1 MAMEEWF
8 VGRNGKRVG
17 PHRFEKLRTAATR
30 GKLKP
35 DDLLWCEGMENWCRA
50 DALADFAALFPKAPS
65 AAEALVEPP
74 KVSPTDIRSRSDRA
88 SKSNYFVRHWRGEL
102 SLPVSYWINFVILS
116 AVGVGLIVALTES
129 GLFAPLGATGTGI
142 YILARFLLLTL
153 ISIWSVVGVLRSAS
167 HHTERGGKRGWAQ
180 VAQVLA
186 CLGLIRFALTL
197 IAQAPIVAQAFT
209 LASGHDTTAA
219 SHIRVLNRA
228 TEVEIQGGLSFGTAN
243 SLKTILD
250 ATPTIK
256 LVQLNNAGGWITEGE
271 RLAQLIK
278 YHHLATYT
286 SRECDSACLL
296 VFLAGTDRFIGAR
309 ARLGFHQASVAGI
322 TGEVA
327 AGGNRAFR
335 AAMSERGVPEDFIQ
349 HALSTPASSIW
360 YPTREELK
368 QAHLITAVVDDTRF
382 GQTGIDG
389 WQDPVKL
396 ERDILAVPL
405 FAALAK
411 ADPQSLEQFKN
422 DYIAEIQ
429 AGIPQQE
436 AAAKLQTLLTKKIV
450 PAYMRH
456 GFNAPLMTY
465 WATKVQ
471 EMRELRERDP
481 KACIQFIYLSAN
493 RGNIAQLVSAEAGKA
508 ELDALIQLL
517 NSGKDES
524 TSVSE
529 EALKPAFLKLA
540 IRSEREMQGS
550 LALVSKASINTTTPA
565 KTCDALIAFYQA
577 VLSLPAQDAG
587 PLLKYISSK
596 ST

>member
-1 MAMEEWF
+1 
-8 VGRNGKRVG
+8 
-17 PHRFEKLRTAATR
+17 
-30 GKLKP
+30 
-35 DDLLWCEGMENWCRA
+35 MENWSRA
-50 DALADFAALFPKAPS
+50 DALTDFASLFPKMPSPPEAIVEAP
-65 AAEALVEPP
+65 
-74 KVSPTDIRSRSDRA
+74 
-88 SKSNYFVRHWRGEL
+88 KSNYFVRHWRGDL
-102 SLPVSYWINFVILS
+102 SLPVSYWINFVIVS
-116 AVGVGLIVALTES
+116 AVGAGVMEGLSAS
-129 GLFAPLGATGTGI
+129 GLSAPLSATGTGI
-142 YILARFLLLTL
+142 YILARFLLIIL
-153 ISIWSVVGVLRSAS
+153 ISIWSVVGVFRSAS

-186 CLGLIRFALTL
+186 CIGLIRFTLTL

-219 SHIRVLNRA
+219 SRLRVLNRA
-228 TEVEIQGGLSFGTAN
+228 TEVEIQGGLSFGTAD

-256 LVQLNNAGGWITEGE
+256 LVQLNNAGGWIAEGE

-278 YHHLATYT
+278 DHHLTTYT

-296 VFLAGTDRFIGAR
+296 VFLAGTDRFIGAK

-327 AGGNRAFR
+327 AKGNLAFR
-335 AAMSERGVPEDFIQ
+335 AALSERGAPEDFIQ

-382 GQTGIDG
+382 GQTGILG

-396 ERDILAVPL
+396 ERDILAIPL

-411 ADPQSLEQFKN
+411 AEPQSFEQFKN
-422 DYIAEIQ
+422 EYISDIQ

-436 AAAKLQTLLTKKIV
+436 ATAKLHALMSKKIV
-450 PAYMRH
+450 PTYLRY
-456 GFNAPLMTY
+456 GFDAPLVTY
-465 WATKVQ
+465 WNTQIQ
-471 EMRELRERDP
+471 EMRELRARDP
-481 KACIQFIYLSAN
+481 KSCIQFIYLSASRPN
-493 RGNIAQLVSAEAGKA
+493 FSKLISPEAGKA
-508 ELDALIQLL
+508 DLDALIQLL

-529 EALKPAFLKLA
+529 AALKPAFLKLA
-540 IRSEREMQGS
+540 IRSEREMRGS
-550 LALVSKASINTTTPA
+550 LELVSKGSINTTTPA
-565 KTCDALIAFYQA
+565 QTCDAVIAFYQA
-577 VLSLPAQDAG
+577 ALSLPAQDAG
-587 PLLKYISSK
+587 PLLKHIFSK
-596 ST
+596 S